1 MFQINWKLKAFLY
14 KVFQSLRLTK
24 SLYFIQKYITR
35 RSKINIQKIDPHWER
50 HESSIRKNNCISLL
64 EIGAGK
70 SLEQNIYFSYIFNNQ
85 LKQTVIDINKMI
97 DFNLFNDASL
107 IISNL
112 LNLKFKGKVTNQEEI
127 LNKYNI
133 QYLAPHKLSDLS
145 KKKFD
150 ICVSTTTLEH
160 FSLQDLNNFLLEV
173 KKILK
178 EGGLISSI
186 IDYSDHYSHTDKNI
200 NSLNFLKFDE
210 SDWVKYNNSYLYQN
224 RLRHQDY
231 RKLFND
237 FNYQIKIE
245 HKGNSAEKFQNISN
259 KFDAHD
265 DETFICWGYYLL
277 AIN

>member
-14 KVFQSLRLTK
+14 KVFQFLRLKK

-35 RSKINIQKIDPHWER
+35 RSKINIKNIDPHWER
-50 HESSIRKNNCISLL
+50 HESSIRKNNCIDLL

-70 SLEQNIYFSYIFNNQ
+70 SLEQNIYFSYIFSNQ
-85 LKQTVIDINKMI
+85 LEQTVIDINRMI
-97 DFNLFNDASL
+97 DFKLFNEASR

-112 LNLKFKGKVTNQEEI
+112 LNLQFKGKVTNQEEM
-127 LNKYNI
+127 LDKYNI
-133 QYLAPHKLSDLS
+133 KYLAPHKLSDLPE
-145 KKKFD
+145 KKFD
-150 ICVSTTTLEH
+150 ICVSTTALEH
-160 FSLQDLNNFLLEV
+160 FSLGDLNDFLRDV

-178 EGGLISSI
+178 IDGLVSSI

-210 SDWVKYNNSYLYQN
+210 VDWVKYNNAYLYQN

-237 FNYQIKIE
+237 FNYEIKTE
-245 HKGNSAEKFQNISN
+245 YKGNSSDKFQKISK
-259 KFDAHD
+259 KFDVNNND
-265 DETFICWGYYLL
+265 TFVCWGYYLL
-277 AIN
+277 SVN

>member
-14 KVFQSLRLTK
+14 KVFQFLRLKK

-35 RSKINIQKIDPHWER
+35 RAKINIKNIDPHWER
-50 HESSIRKNNCISLL
+50 HESSIRKNNCIDLL

-70 SLEQNIYFSYIFNNQ
+70 SLEQNIYFSYIFSNQ
-85 LKQTVIDINKMI
+85 LEQTVIDINRMI
-97 DFNLFNDASL
+97 DFKLFNEASL

-112 LNLKFKGKVTNQEEI
+112 LNLEFKGKVTNQEEI

-133 QYLAPHKLSDLS
+133 KYLAPHKLSDLPE
-145 KKKFD
+145 KKFD
-150 ICVSTTTLEH
+150 ICVSTTALEH
-160 FSLQDLNNFLLEV
+160 FSLGDLNDFLRDV

-178 EGGLISSI
+178 IDGLVSSI

-210 SDWVKYNNSYLYQN
+210 VDWVKYNNAYLYQN

-237 FNYQIKIE
+237 FNYEIKTE
-245 HKGNSAEKFQNISN
+245 YKGNSSDKFQKISK
-259 KFDAHD
+259 KFDVNNND
-265 DETFICWGYYLL
+265 TFVCWGYYLL
-277 AIN
+277 SVN

>member
-237 FNYQIKIE
+237 FNYEIKIE

>member
-14 KVFQSLRLTK
+14 KVFQFLRLKK

-35 RSKINIQKIDPHWER
+35 RSKINIQKIDPQWER
-50 HESSIRKNNCISLL
+50 HEFSIRKNNCIDLL

-70 SLEQNIYFSYIFNNQ
+70 SLDQNIYFSYIFNNK
-85 LKQTVIDINKMI
+85 LKQTAIDINKMI

-112 LNLKFKGKVTNQEEI
+112 LNLDFKGKVTNQEDV

-133 QYLAPHKLSDLS
+133 QYLAPQKLSDLPE
-145 KKKFD
+145 KKFD

-160 FSLQDLNNFLLEV
+160 FSLQDLNDFLLDV
-173 KKILK
+173 KKILNDD
-178 EGGLISSI
+178 GLVSSI

-210 SDWVKYNNSYLYQN
+210 NEWVKYNNSYLYQN

-231 RKLFND
+231 RELFND
-237 FNYQIKIE
+237 FNYKIKIE
-245 HKGNSAEKFQNISN
+245 YKGNSTEKFQNISK
-259 KFDAHD
+259 KFDANN
-265 DETFICWGYYLL
+265 DETFLCWGYYLL
-277 AIN
+277 SIN

>member
-145 KKKFD
+145 EKKFD

-237 FNYQIKIE
+237 FNYEIKIE
-245 HKGNSAEKFQNISN
+245 HKGNSAEKFQNISD

>member
-1 MFQINWKLKAFLY
+1 MFQINWKFKAFLY

-133 QYLAPHKLSDLS
+133 QYLAPHKVSDLS
-145 KKKFD
+145 EKNFD

-160 FSLQDLNNFLLEV
+160 FSLQDLNNFLLDV

-237 FNYQIKIE
+237 FNYEIKIE

-277 AIN
+277 ATN

>member
-14 KVFQSLRLTK
+14 KVFQSLRLKK

-35 RSKINIQKIDPHWER
+35 RSKINIRKIDPQWKR
-50 HESSIRKNNCISLL
+50 HESSIRKNNCINLL

-70 SLEQNIYFSYIFNNQ
+70 SLDQNIYFSYIFNNQ
-85 LKQTVIDINKMI
+85 LKQTAIDINRMI

-107 IISNL
+107 VISNL
-112 LNLKFKGKVTNQEEI
+112 LNLDFKGKVTNQEEV

-133 QYLAPHKLSDLS
+133 QYLAPQKLSDLPE
-145 KKKFD
+145 KKFD

-160 FSLQDLNNFLLEV
+160 FSLQNLNDFLLDV

-178 EGGLISSI
+178 DDGLISSV

-237 FNYQIKIE
+237 FNYKIKIE
-245 HKGNSAEKFQNISN
+245 HKGNSTKKFQNISK
-259 KFDAHD
+259 KFDVNN
-265 DETFICWGYYLL
+265 DETFLCWGYYLL
-277 AIN
+277 SIN

>member
-160 FSLQDLNNFLLEV
+160 FSLQDLNNFLLDV

-237 FNYQIKIE
+237 FNYKIKIE
-245 HKGNSAEKFQNISN
+245 HKGNSAEKFQNVSK

-265 DETFICWGYYLL
+265 DETFLCWGYYLL
-277 AIN
+277 SIN

>member
-14 KVFQSLRLTK
+14 KVFQSLRLKK

-35 RSKINIQKIDPHWER
+35 RSKINIQKINPHWER
-50 HESSIRKNNCISLL
+50 HESSIRKNNCIDLL

-97 DFNLFNDASL
+97 DFSLFNDASV

-112 LNLKFKGKVTNQEEI
+112 LNIEFKGKVTNQEEI

-145 KKKFD
+145 EKKFD

-160 FSLQDLNNFLLEV
+160 FSLQDLNQSF
-173 KKILK
+173 
-178 EGGLISSI
+178 
-186 IDYSDHYSHTDKNI
+186 Y
-200 NSLNFLKFDE
+200 
-210 SDWVKYNNSYLYQN
+210 
-224 RLRHQDY
+224 
-231 RKLFND
+231 
-237 FNYQIKIE
+237 
-245 HKGNSAEKFQNISN
+245 
-259 KFDAHD
+259 
-265 DETFICWGYYLL
+265 
-277 AIN
+277 

>member
-112 LNLKFKGKVTNQEEI
+112 LNLEFKGKVANQEEI

-133 QYLAPHKLSDLS
+133 QYLAPYKLSDLS

-237 FNYQIKIE
+237 FNYEIKIE

>member
-14 KVFQSLRLTK
+14 KVFQFLRLKK

-35 RSKINIQKIDPHWER
+35 RSKINIQKIDPQWER
-50 HESSIRKNNCISLL
+50 HEFSIRKNNCIDLL

-70 SLEQNIYFSYIFNNQ
+70 SLDQNIYFSYIFNNK
-85 LKQTVIDINKMI
+85 LKQTAIDINKMI

-112 LNLKFKGKVTNQEEI
+112 LNLDFKGKVTNQDDV

-133 QYLAPHKLSDLS
+133 QYLAPQKLSDLPE
-145 KKKFD
+145 KKFD

-160 FSLQDLNNFLLEV
+160 FSLQDLNDFLLDV

-178 EGGLISSI
+178 DDGLVSSI

-210 SDWVKYNNSYLYQN
+210 NEWVKYNNSYLYQN

-231 RKLFND
+231 RELFND
-237 FNYQIKIE
+237 FNYKIKIE
-245 HKGNSAEKFQNISN
+245 HKGNSTEKFQNISK
-259 KFDAHD
+259 KFDANN
-265 DETFICWGYYLL
+265 DETFLCWGYYLL
-277 AIN
+277 SIN

>member
-14 KVFQSLRLTK
+14 KVFQFLRLKKT
-24 SLYFIQKYITR
+24 LYFIQKYITG

-50 HESSIRKNNCISLL
+50 HESSIRKNNCINLL

-133 QYLAPHKLSDLS
+133 QYLAPHKVSELSE
-145 KKKFD
+145 KNFD

-160 FSLQDLNNFLLEV
+160 FSLQDLNNFLLDV

-210 SDWVKYNNSYLYQN
+210 RDWVKYNNSYLYQN

-237 FNYQIKIE
+237 FNYEIKIE
-245 HKGNSAEKFQNISN
+245 HKGNSAEKFQNVSK

-277 AIN
+277 SIN

>member
-50 HESSIRKNNCISLL
+50 HESSIRKNNCINLL

-237 FNYQIKIE
+237 FNYEIKIE

>member
-14 KVFQSLRLTK
+14 KVFQSLRLRK

-35 RSKINIQKIDPHWER
+35 RSQINIQKIDPHWKR
-50 HESSIRKNNCISLL
+50 HESSIRKNNCINLL

-70 SLEQNIYFSYIFNNQ
+70 SLDQNIYFSYIFNNQ

-97 DFNLFNDASL
+97 DFNLFNDASH

-112 LNLKFKGKVTNQEEI
+112 LNIEFKGKVTNQKEI
-127 LNKYNI
+127 LDKYNI
-133 QYLAPHKLSDLS
+133 QYLAPHKLSDIS
-145 KKKFD
+145 EKKYD

-160 FSLQDLNNFLLEV
+160 FTLQDLKDFLQDV

-178 EGGLISSI
+178 DGGLISSI

-200 NSLNFLKFDE
+200 GSLNFLKFDE
-210 SDWVKYNNSYLYQN
+210 SDWVKYNNTYLYQN

-237 FNYQIKIE
+237 FNYEIKSE
-245 HKGNSAEKFQNISN
+245 HKGNSTGKFQNISK
-259 KFDAHD
+259 KFDATD
-265 DETFICWGYYLL
+265 DETYICWGYYLL
-277 AIN
+277 SIN

>member
-14 KVFQSLRLTK
+14 KVFQFLRLKK

-35 RSKINIQKIDPHWER
+35 RSKIDIQKIDPHWER
-50 HESSIRKNNCISLL
+50 HEFSIRKNNCIDLL

-85 LKQTVIDINKMI
+85 LKQTAIDINKMI

-112 LNLKFKGKVTNQEEI
+112 LNLDFKGKVTNQEDV

-133 QYLAPHKLSDLS
+133 QYLAPQKLSDLPE
-145 KKKFD
+145 KKFD

-160 FSLQDLNNFLLEV
+160 FSLQDLNNFLLDV

-210 SDWVKYNNSYLYQN
+210 NEWVKYNNSYLYQN

-231 RKLFND
+231 RELFND
-237 FNYQIKIE
+237 FNYKIKIE
-245 HKGNSAEKFQNISN
+245 HKGNSTEKFQNISK
-259 KFDAHD
+259 KFDANN
-265 DETFICWGYYLL
+265 DETFLCWGYYLL
-277 AIN
+277 SIN

>member
-14 KVFQSLRLTK
+14 KVFQSLRLKK

-35 RSKINIQKIDPHWER
+35 RSKINIQKINPHWER
-50 HESSIRKNNCISLL
+50 HESSIRKNNCIDLL

-112 LNLKFKGKVTNQEEI
+112 LNLEFKGKVANQEEI

-133 QYLAPHKLSDLS
+133 QYLAPYKLSDLS

-160 FSLQDLNNFLLEV
+160 FSLQDLNNFLLDV

-237 FNYQIKIE
+237 FNYEIKIE
-245 HKGNSAEKFQNISN
+245 HKGNSAEKFQNVSR

-277 AIN
+277 SIN

>member
-14 KVFQSLRLTK
+14 KVFQSLRLKK

-127 LNKYNI
+127 FNKYNI

-160 FSLQDLNNFLLEV
+160 FSLQDLNNFLLDV

-237 FNYQIKIE
+237 FNYEIKIE
-245 HKGNSAEKFQNISN
+245 HKGNSAEKFQNISD

>member
-14 KVFQSLRLTK
+14 KVFQFLRLKK

-50 HESSIRKNNCISLL
+50 HEFSIRKNNCIDLL

-70 SLEQNIYFSYIFNNQ
+70 SLDQNIYFSYIFNNK
-85 LKQTVIDINKMI
+85 LKQTAIDINKMI

-112 LNLKFKGKVTNQEEI
+112 LNLDFKGKVTNQDDV

-133 QYLAPHKLSDLS
+133 QYLAPQKLSDLPE
-145 KKKFD
+145 KKFD

-160 FSLQDLNNFLLEV
+160 FSLQDLNDFLLDV

-178 EGGLISSI
+178 DDGLVSSI

-210 SDWVKYNNSYLYQN
+210 NEWVKYNNSYLYQN

-231 RKLFND
+231 RELFND
-237 FNYQIKIE
+237 FNYKIKIE
-245 HKGNSAEKFQNISN
+245 HKGNSTEKFQNISK
-259 KFDAHD
+259 KFNANN
-265 DETFICWGYYLL
+265 DETFLCWGYYLL
-277 AIN
+277 SIN

>member
-14 KVFQSLRLTK
+14 KVFQFLRLKK

-35 RSKINIQKIDPHWER
+35 RSKINIQKIDPQWER
-50 HESSIRKNNCISLL
+50 HEFSIRKNNCIDLL

-70 SLEQNIYFSYIFNNQ
+70 SLDQNIYFSYIFNNK
-85 LKQTVIDINKMI
+85 LKQTAIDINKMI

-112 LNLKFKGKVTNQEEI
+112 LNLDFKGKVTNQEDV

-133 QYLAPHKLSDLS
+133 QYLAPQKLSDLPE
-145 KKKFD
+145 KKFD

-160 FSLQDLNNFLLEV
+160 FSLQDLNDFLLDV

-178 EGGLISSI
+178 DDGLVSSI

-210 SDWVKYNNSYLYQN
+210 NEWVKYNNSYLYQN

-231 RKLFND
+231 RELFND
-237 FNYQIKIE
+237 FNYKIKIE
-245 HKGNSAEKFQNISN
+245 HKGNSTEKFQNISK
-259 KFDAHD
+259 KFDANN
-265 DETFICWGYYLL
+265 DETFLCWGYYLL
-277 AIN
+277 SIN

>member
-1 MFQINWKLKAFLY
+1 
-14 KVFQSLRLTK
+14 
-24 SLYFIQKYITR
+24 
-35 RSKINIQKIDPHWER
+35 
-50 HESSIRKNNCISLL
+50 
-64 EIGAGK
+64 
-70 SLEQNIYFSYIFNNQ
+70 
-85 LKQTVIDINKMI
+85 MI
-97 DFNLFNDASL
+97 DFNLFNEASL

-145 KKKFD
+145 EKKFD

-160 FSLQDLNNFLLEV
+160 FSLQDLNNFLLDV

-237 FNYQIKIE
+237 FNYEIKIE

>member
-14 KVFQSLRLTK
+14 KVFQSLKLTK

-112 LNLKFKGKVTNQEEI
+112 LNLEFKGKVANQEEI

-133 QYLAPHKLSDLS
+133 QYLAPYKLSDLS

-160 FSLQDLNNFLLEV
+160 FSLQDLSNFLLDV

-210 SDWVKYNNSYLYQN
+210 GDWIKYNNSYLYQN

-237 FNYQIKIE
+237 FNYEIKIE
-245 HKGNSAEKFQNISN
+245 YKGNSAEKFQNISN

>member
-14 KVFQSLRLTK
+14 KVFQLLRLKK

-35 RSKINIQKIDPHWER
+35 RSKINIQKIDPQWER
-50 HESSIRKNNCISLL
+50 HEFSIRKNNCIDLL

-70 SLEQNIYFSYIFNNQ
+70 SLDQNIYFSYIFNNK
-85 LKQTVIDINKMI
+85 LKQTAIDINKMI

-112 LNLKFKGKVTNQEEI
+112 LNLDFKGKVTNQEDV

-133 QYLAPHKLSDLS
+133 QYLAPQKLSDLPE
-145 KKKFD
+145 KKFD

-160 FSLQDLNNFLLEV
+160 FSLQDLNDFLLDV

-178 EGGLISSI
+178 DDGLVSSI

-210 SDWVKYNNSYLYQN
+210 NEWVKYNNSYLYQN

-231 RKLFND
+231 RELFND
-237 FNYQIKIE
+237 FNYKIKIE
-245 HKGNSAEKFQNISN
+245 HKGNSTEKFQNISK
-259 KFDAHD
+259 KFDANN
-265 DETFICWGYYLL
+265 DETFLCWGYYLL
-277 AIN
+277 SIN

>member
-1 MFQINWKLKAFLY
+1 M
-14 KVFQSLRLTK
+14 
-24 SLYFIQKYITR
+24 
-35 RSKINIQKIDPHWER
+35 
-50 HESSIRKNNCISLL
+50 L

-70 SLEQNIYFSYIFNNQ
+70 SLDQNIYFSYIFNNK
-85 LKQTVIDINKMI
+85 LKQTAIDINKMI

-112 LNLKFKGKVTNQEEI
+112 LNLDFKGKVTNQEDV

-133 QYLAPHKLSDLS
+133 QYLAPQKLSDLPE
-145 KKKFD
+145 KKFD

-160 FSLQDLNNFLLEV
+160 FSLQDLNDFLLDV

-178 EGGLISSI
+178 DDGLVSSI

-210 SDWVKYNNSYLYQN
+210 NEWVKYNNSYLYQN

-231 RKLFND
+231 RELFND
-237 FNYQIKIE
+237 FNYKIKIE
-245 HKGNSAEKFQNISN
+245 HKGNSTEKFQNISK
-259 KFDAHD
+259 KFDANN
-265 DETFICWGYYLL
+265 DETFLCWGYYLL
-277 AIN
+277 SIN

>member
-14 KVFQSLRLTK
+14 KVFQFLRLKKT
-24 SLYFIQKYITR
+24 LYFIQKYITR
-35 RSKINIQKIDPHWER
+35 RSKINIQKIDPQWER
-50 HESSIRKNNCISLL
+50 HEFSIRKNNCIDLL

-70 SLEQNIYFSYIFNNQ
+70 SLDQNIYFSYIFNNK
-85 LKQTVIDINKMI
+85 LKQTAIDINKMI

-112 LNLKFKGKVTNQEEI
+112 LNLDFKGKVTNQEDV

-133 QYLAPHKLSDLS
+133 QYLAPQKLSDLPE
-145 KKKFD
+145 KKFD

-160 FSLQDLNNFLLEV
+160 FSLQDLNDFLLDV

-178 EGGLISSI
+178 DDGLVSSI

-210 SDWVKYNNSYLYQN
+210 NEWVKYNNSYLYQN

-231 RKLFND
+231 RELFND
-237 FNYQIKIE
+237 FNYKIKIE
-245 HKGNSAEKFQNISN
+245 HKGNSTEKFQNISK
-259 KFDAHD
+259 KFDANN
-265 DETFICWGYYLL
+265 DETFLCWGYYLL
-277 AIN
+277 SIN

>member
-1 MFQINWKLKAFLY
+1 MFQINWKLKAFLF
-14 KVFQSLRLTK
+14 KVFQFLRLKK

-35 RSKINIQKIDPHWER
+35 RSKINIQKIDPQWER
-50 HESSIRKNNCISLL
+50 HEFSIRKNNCIDLL

-70 SLEQNIYFSYIFNNQ
+70 SLDQNIYFSYIFNNK
-85 LKQTVIDINKMI
+85 LKQTAIDINKMI

-112 LNLKFKGKVTNQEEI
+112 LNLDFKGKVTNQEDV

-133 QYLAPHKLSDLS
+133 QYLAPQKLSDLPE
-145 KKKFD
+145 KKFD

-160 FSLQDLNNFLLEV
+160 FSLQDLNDFLLDV

-178 EGGLISSI
+178 DDGLVSSI

-210 SDWVKYNNSYLYQN
+210 NEWVKYNNSYLYQN

-231 RKLFND
+231 RELFND
-237 FNYQIKIE
+237 FNYKIKIE
-245 HKGNSAEKFQNISN
+245 HKGNSTEKFQNISK
-259 KFDAHD
+259 KFDANN
-265 DETFICWGYYLL
+265 DETFLCWGYYLL
-277 AIN
+277 SIN

>member
-14 KVFQSLRLTK
+14 KVFQFLRLKKT
-24 SLYFIQKYITR
+24 LYFIQKYITR
-35 RSKINIQKIDPHWER
+35 RSKINIQKIDPQWER
-50 HESSIRKNNCISLL
+50 HEFSIRKNNCIDLL

-70 SLEQNIYFSYIFNNQ
+70 SLDQNIYFSYIFNNK
-85 LKQTVIDINKMI
+85 LKQTAIDINKMI

-112 LNLKFKGKVTNQEEI
+112 LNLDFKGKVTNQEDV

-133 QYLAPHKLSDLS
+133 QYLAPQKLSDLPE
-145 KKKFD
+145 KKFD

-160 FSLQDLNNFLLEV
+160 FSLQDLNDFLLDV

-178 EGGLISSI
+178 DDGLVSSI

-210 SDWVKYNNSYLYQN
+210 NEWVKYNNSYLYQN

-231 RKLFND
+231 RELFND
-237 FNYQIKIE
+237 FNYKIKIE
-245 HKGNSAEKFQNISN
+245 YKGNSTEKFQNISK
-259 KFDAHD
+259 KFDANN
-265 DETFICWGYYLL
+265 DETFLCWGYYLL
-277 AIN
+277 SIN

>member
-14 KVFQSLRLTK
+14 KVFQFLRLKK

-35 RSKINIQKIDPHWER
+35 RSKINIQKIDPQWER
-50 HESSIRKNNCISLL
+50 HEFSIRKNNCIDLL

-70 SLEQNIYFSYIFNNQ
+70 SLDQNIYFSYIFNNK
-85 LKQTVIDINKMI
+85 LKQTAIDINKMI

-112 LNLKFKGKVTNQEEI
+112 LNLDFKGKVTNQEDV

-133 QYLAPHKLSDLS
+133 QYLAPQKLSDLPE
-145 KKKFD
+145 KKFD

-160 FSLQDLNNFLLEV
+160 FSLQDLNDFLLDV

-178 EGGLISSI
+178 DDGLVSSI

-210 SDWVKYNNSYLYQN
+210 NEWVKYNNSYLYQN

-231 RKLFND
+231 RELFND
-237 FNYQIKIE
+237 FNYKIKIE
-245 HKGNSAEKFQNISN
+245 HKGNSTEKFQNISK
-259 KFDAHD
+259 KFNANN
-265 DETFICWGYYLL
+265 DETFLCWGYYLL
-277 AIN
+277 SIN

>member
-14 KVFQSLRLTK
+14 KVFQSLRLKK

-35 RSKINIQKIDPHWER
+35 RSKINIQKINPHWER
-50 HESSIRKNNCISLL
+50 HESSIRKNNCIDLI

-160 FSLQDLNNFLLEV
+160 FSLQDLNNFLLDV

-237 FNYQIKIE
+237 FNYEIKIE
-245 HKGNSAEKFQNISN
+245 HKGNSAEKFQNISD

>member
-97 DFNLFNDASL
+97 DFNLFNEASL

-112 LNLKFKGKVTNQEEI
+112 LNIKFKGKVTNQEEI

-145 KKKFD
+145 EKKFD

-160 FSLQDLNNFLLEV
+160 FSLQDLNNFLLDV

-237 FNYQIKIE
+237 FNYEIKIE
-245 HKGNSAEKFQNISN
+245 HKGNSTEKFQNVSK
-259 KFDAHD
+259 KFDAND

-277 AIN
+277 SVN

>member
-112 LNLKFKGKVTNQEEI
+112 LNLDFKGKVTNQEDV

-133 QYLAPHKLSDLS
+133 QYLAPQKLSDLPE
-145 KKKFD
+145 KKFD

-160 FSLQDLNNFLLEV
+160 FSLQDLNDFLLDV

-178 EGGLISSI
+178 DDGLVSSI

-210 SDWVKYNNSYLYQN
+210 NEWVKYNNSYLYQN

-231 RKLFND
+231 RELFND
-237 FNYQIKIE
+237 FNYKIKIE
-245 HKGNSAEKFQNISN
+245 HKGNSTEKFQNISK
-259 KFDAHD
+259 KFDANN
-265 DETFICWGYYLL
+265 DETFLCWGYYLL
-277 AIN
+277 SIN

>member
-14 KVFQSLRLTK
+14 KVFQFLRLKKT
-24 SLYFIQKYITR
+24 LYFIQKYITR

-50 HESSIRKNNCISLL
+50 HEFSIRKNNCIDLL

-70 SLEQNIYFSYIFNNQ
+70 SLDQNIYFSYIFNNK
-85 LKQTVIDINKMI
+85 LKQTAIDINKMI

-112 LNLKFKGKVTNQEEI
+112 LNLDFKGKVTNQDDV

-133 QYLAPHKLSDLS
+133 QYLAPQKLSDLPE
-145 KKKFD
+145 KKFD

-160 FSLQDLNNFLLEV
+160 FSLQDLNDFLLDV

-178 EGGLISSI
+178 DDGLVSSI

-210 SDWVKYNNSYLYQN
+210 NEWVKYNNSYLYQN

-237 FNYQIKIE
+237 FNYKIKIE
-245 HKGNSAEKFQNISN
+245 HKGNSTEKFQNISK
-259 KFDAHD
+259 KFNANN
-265 DETFICWGYYLL
+265 DETFLCWGYYLL
-277 AIN
+277 SIN

>member
-14 KVFQSLRLTK
+14 KVFQSLRLKK

-35 RSKINIQKIDPHWER
+35 RSKINIQKINPHWER
-50 HESSIRKNNCISLL
+50 HESSIRKNNCIDLI

-97 DFNLFNDASL
+97 DFQLFNEASKQ
-107 IISNL
+107 ISNL
-112 LNLKFKGKVTNQEEI
+112 LNLNFKGNVSNEEEI
-127 LNKYNI
+127 FDKYNI
-133 QYLAPHKLSDLS
+133 KYLAPYQLIDLNE
-145 KKKFD
+145 KKFD

-160 FSLQDLNNFLLEV
+160 FSVNDLNNFLSNI
-173 KKILK
+173 KKNLNIN
-178 EGGLISSI
+178 GLVSSL

-210 SDWVKYNNSYLYQN
+210 NEWVKYNNSYLYQN

-231 RKLFND
+231 RELFND
-237 FNYQIKIE
+237 FNYKIKIE
-245 HKGNSAEKFQNISN
+245 YKGNSTEKFQNISK
-259 KFDAHD
+259 KFDANN
-265 DETFICWGYYLL
+265 DETFLCWGYYLL
-277 AIN
+277 SIN